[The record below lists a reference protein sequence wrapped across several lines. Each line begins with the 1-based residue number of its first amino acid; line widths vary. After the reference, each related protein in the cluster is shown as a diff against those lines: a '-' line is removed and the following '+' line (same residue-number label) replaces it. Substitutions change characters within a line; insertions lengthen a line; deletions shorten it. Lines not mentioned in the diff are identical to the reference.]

1 MIHKVFDKLSAR
13 AAIINI
19 INTLYIEMLPAS
31 RLILIA
37 GLQKKP
43 IFSRII

>member
-13 AAIINI
+13 LAIINI
-19 INTLYIEMLPAS
+19 INTLYYGMLGSS